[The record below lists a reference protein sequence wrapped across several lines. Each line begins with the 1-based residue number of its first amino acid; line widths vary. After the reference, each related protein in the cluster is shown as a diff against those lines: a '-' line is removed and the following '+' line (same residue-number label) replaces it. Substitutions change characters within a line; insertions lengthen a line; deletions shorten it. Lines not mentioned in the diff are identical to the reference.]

1 MSRETRTLLQDRRN
15 SLTFSVVSLWEIV
28 IKAAKSRDE
37 FLVDPIALRA
47 GLLEFGY
54 LELAIEAEHVLEV
67 AALEPLHSDP
77 FDRLLLAQARV
88 EGLTLL
94 TVDKAV
100 MAYGFPARSLP

>member
-1 MSRETRTLLQDRRN
+1 MLFRN
-15 SLTFSVVSLWEIV
+15 PRNDLMFSVASLWEIV
-28 IKAAKSRDE
+28 IKNAKSHGG

-54 LELAIEAEHVLEV
+54 TELSIAAEHVLEV
-67 AALEPLHSDP
+67 AELEPLHRDP
-77 FDRLLLAQARV
+77 FDRLLLAQARI

-100 MAYGFPARSLP
+100 LAYGFPARSAV